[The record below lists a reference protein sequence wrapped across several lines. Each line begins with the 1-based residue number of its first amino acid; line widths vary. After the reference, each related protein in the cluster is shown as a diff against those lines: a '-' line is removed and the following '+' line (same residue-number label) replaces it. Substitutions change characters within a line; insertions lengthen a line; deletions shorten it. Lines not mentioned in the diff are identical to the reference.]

1 MKAKLKKQ
9 SREEI
14 ADPHTAI
21 YHFKI
26 YLLNI
31 SPMIYR
37 RFKVKR
43 DTHIAQLH
51 HLIQIIMGWDNDHL
65 HSFKVWGMTYG
76 ISRSGGMDFHDDPCK
91 IFIGDFGFKV
101 GDKFTYTYDFGDHWQ
116 HEIRVEKIEETFLKK
131 YPSVV
136 RNLRQGISVRKTA
149 KICDTS
155 INTVRKVNDYL
166 NPKKP

>member
-1 MKAKLKKQ
+1 MKAKLKKK
-9 SREEI
+9 SCEEI
-14 ADPHTAI
+14 VDPHTAI

-37 RFKVKR
+37 RFKVKG

-76 ISRSGGMDFHDDPCK
+76 ISRSG
-91 IFIGDFGFKV
+91 
-101 GDKFTYTYDFGDHWQ
+101 
-116 HEIRVEKIEETFLKK
+116 
-131 YPSVV
+131 
-136 RNLRQGISVRKTA
+136 
-149 KICDTS
+149 
-155 INTVRKVNDYL
+155 
-166 NPKKP
+166 